1 SVRIIKLR
9 IKKYLK
15 NIWFSFSYDSFFSLF
30 NWTKRARGILPMAK
44 VAAPNMALKVL
55 DTAVQV
61 HGAACLSSDTFLAHL
76 WATTARTLRIADGAD
91 EVHLGTIGKLEVQ
104 RASKL

>member
-1 SVRIIKLR
+1 
-9 IKKYLK
+9 
-15 NIWFSFSYDSFFSLF
+15 
-30 NWTKRARGILPMAK
+30 MAK

-61 HGAACLSSDTFLAHL
+61 HGAACLSSDTVLAHL

-91 EVHLGTIGKLEVQ
+91 EVHLGTIGKLELQ
-104 RASKL
+104 RA